1 MKNFATA
8 ILIAVST
15 CAAANT
21 GIITGGEI
29 HSRETFKFGRFV
41 TKMRGPVTEGT
52 VAEMY
57 TI

>member
-15 CAAANT
+15 CAAADT
-21 GIITGGEI
+21 GVITGGEI

-41 TKMRGPVTEGT
+41 TKMRGPFTEGT
-52 VAEMY
+52 VA
-57 TI
+57 